1 MNNIK
6 EKHNKLRAILQEYGN
21 EEFGDCIVDEICSLF
36 KFPTT
41 VSDEYWKEMIA
52 DDDISFGEFYN
63 DLRELE
69 IGNWDEVNSEEIIR
83 QYITEKSNEGY
94 NVSHILKAI
103 EENPSSEELYA
114 IWLGNSM
121 ETPIPINTKEE
132 LYNILN
138 E

>member
-6 EKHNKLRAILQEYGN
+6 EKHNKLKAILQEYGN
-21 EEFGDCIVDEICSLF
+21 EEFGDCIIDEICNTF
-36 KFPTT
+36 DFPTT
-41 VSDEYWKEMIA
+41 VDFEAFIDDES
-52 DDDISFGEFYN
+52 ISFQDFFSELR
-63 DLRELE
+63 DLDE
-69 IGNWDEVNSEEIIR
+69 GNWDSVNSEEVIR
-83 QYITEKSNEGY
+83 QYVAEKSREGY

-103 EENPSSEELYA
+103 EENPSTEELYA

-132 LYNILN
+132 LYNTLR